1 MIASGL
7 PIPFWA
13 IHEGQPRPVVCA
25 RSSLGKNKGLCPQP
39 GCEATAPEGSVRY
52 TAQDTVDLS
61 GLDWPSHLDQSL
73 PARGSLR
80 ESA

>member
-25 RSSLGKNKGLCPQP
+25 RSSLGKNKSGGSGGAAGRAGGYP
-39 GCEATAPEGSVRY
+39 GGVVLASCAFQQVLFLHR
-52 TAQDTVDLS
+52 DNRRH
-61 GLDWPSHLDQSL
+61 SHI
-73 PARGSLR
+73 
-80 ESA
+80 